1 MSRGLSYSFVPLR
14 APLLSMVAPR
24 RIHHK
29 PNMGQGQRLASA
41 RSFSYDLIMLSRNT
55 CAACRSRWNRNARSS
70 ASPPAAVRAL
80 NEDAER
86 RFDASIASFRR
97 LTPQEANDVHG
108 LKIAVVTA
116 APGDTI
122 DTLAAR
128 MVTPNRPVEYFL
140 LLNELDPGAAIIPG
154 EHYKIGT
161 E

>member
-1 MSRGLSYSFVPLR
+1 MR
-14 APLLSMVAPR
+14 APTSQSLESYVASGWVDGLLRSSVRSLQVNGLPAVIATAR
-24 RIHHK
+24 AGEW
-29 PNMGQGQRLASA
+29 NFRLAVIQLDNEVY
-41 RSFSYDLIMLSRNT
+41 RLIF
-55 CAACRSRWNRNARSS
+55 
-70 ASPPAAVRAL
+70 AVRAL

-97 LTPQEANDVHG
+97 LTPQEANDVRG
-108 LKIAVVTA
+108 LKIAVATA

-140 LLNELDPGAAIIPG
+140 LLNELDPGAAIVPG
-154 EHYKIGT
+154 ENYKIVT